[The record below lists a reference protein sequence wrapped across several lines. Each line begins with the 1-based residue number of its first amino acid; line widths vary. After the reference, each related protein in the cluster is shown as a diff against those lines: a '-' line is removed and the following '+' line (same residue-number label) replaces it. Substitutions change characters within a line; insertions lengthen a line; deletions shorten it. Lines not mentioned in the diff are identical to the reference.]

1 MNVVIIMND
10 SISNIGTKEL
20 TVPVITNYSLR
31 LGLQIVTIP
40 GNPVD
45 GCCLNPFRF
54 QGIIRHLL
62 TAVIQQPGQILFPIN
77 CRQQAPKPHLQQ
89 LRF

>member
-20 TVPVITNYSLR
+20 TVTVITNYSSM

-40 GNPVD
+40 GNPIGR
-45 GCCLNPFRF
+45 GCLIPFRF
-54 QGIIRHLL
+54 HGIIRHLL
-62 TAVIQQPGQILFPIN
+62 TSVIQQPGQILFPIN
-77 CRQQAPKPHLQQ
+77 CR
-89 LRF
+89 